1 MDEPGTLAL
10 PEIGARLT
18 LNRVSGLSAADVR
31 HAGQNVAFFDM
42 THVRFPLVVRNARPG
57 DRFIPLGMS
66 GSQSVSDFLI
76 NQKIPL
82 PERPRC
88 PVLLSGNR
96 IIWVAGRRI
105 DEAVKLTQFT
115 EMVLK
120 AEIFLV

>member
-1 MDEPGTLAL
+1 
-10 PEIGARLT
+10 
-18 LNRVSGLSAADVR
+18 
-31 HAGQNVAFFDM
+31 M

-115 EMVLK
+115 EMALK